1 MRITI
6 PAYNANATPVTG
18 RNPTIVY
25 VEATNQNRVIRVT
38 GTGKVHLTF
47 DDYPGN
53 AAPDGLPLG
62 ASADADELGELYV
75 ITGSTDVWI
84 SAPAE
89 TEICVAKHL

>member
-6 PAYNANATPVTG
+6 PAYNASATPVSG
-18 RNPTIVY
+18 RNPTV
-25 VEATNQNRVIRVT
+25 VHVAATDQNRVIRVT
-38 GTGKVHLTF
+38 GTGKVHVSF

-53 AAPDGLPLG
+53 EAPNGLPLG

-89 TEICVAKHL
+89 TQVCVAKHL

>member
-6 PAYNANATPVTG
+6 PAYDANATPVDG
-18 RNPTIVY
+18 RNPTIVH
-25 VEATNQNRVIRVT
+25 VASTNQNRVIRVT
-38 GTGKVHLTF
+38 GAGKVHVTF
-47 DDYPGN
+47 DDYPGD
-53 AAPDGLPLG
+53 AAPAGLPLG

-75 ITGSTDVWI
+75 LTGATDVWI